1 MFAFLFNDDREDSD
15 SSTCNKEDEKI
26 VQIDTCAD
34 GTCFLHAVLKCCSP
48 EYQELTKE
56 KDRREFAYKIRR
68 ELIPMLRTENPK
80 YPTLESVVEFVKK
93 SLMDNKGKTPDSEEA
108 VGIQFKEFLQ
118 TAYNFEYLSLP
129 KQMKPLNSDYFDSL
143 EEVYDHV
150 SQYRE
155 YLVKFDDFLSKR
167 DSSLSL
173 PDFPDLRK
181 KSGNRS
187 EIQIEELN
195 DEMKSFI
202 NALKDVQ
209 NAISKKVNEHHF
221 ALKKMLE
228 AKLGNELYNPQNF
241 GVPYI
246 QAFLKGDE
254 LPKGLYSELP
264 WNAYFFT
271 ANAGVLTRFAYY
283 SERLI
288 PGLEDLERILDN
300 TRSFLGDM
308 DIVPFIPSMIELNI
322 LVIDFNENQLVNEYL
337 VDSSTEETQN
347 ESWVVIS
354 NNNNAHYYSCGYK
367 DEEGQIITM
376 FNKSDLFIQRIL
388 ASKEHQG
395 KIDWKKEIET
405 IVSKSEIPEIPN
417 IKIPEEIQETSVAEN
432 LQENL
437 LKNLQGN
444 ISSKTI
450 PQLKEIAL
458 QRGIKIPSSAKKS
471 DILKLLS

>member
-1 MFAFLFNDDREDSD
+1 MFATLFSDDREDSD
-15 SSTCNKEDEKI
+15 NSTCNKENEKV

-93 SLMDNKGKTPDSEEA
+93 ALLENKGKTPDSEEA
-108 VGIQFKEFLQ
+108 VGIQFKEFLR

-129 KQMKPLNSDYFDSL
+129 KQMKPLNSDYFDSI
-143 EEVYDHV
+143 EEVYGYV
-150 SQYRE
+150 AYYRE
-155 YLVKFDDFLSKR
+155 YLVKFDDFLSKKEIEI
-167 DSSLSL
+167 

-181 KSGNRS
+181 KSGDRS
-187 EIQIEELN
+187 EIQVEELN
-195 DEMKSFI
+195 EEMKSFI

-209 NAISKKVNEHHF
+209 DAISKKVNEHHF

-228 AKLGNELYNPQNF
+228 VKLGNELYNPQNF

-283 SERLI
+283 PDRLI
-288 PGLEDLERILDN
+288 PGLEDLERILNN

-322 LVIDFNENQLVNEYL
+322 LVINFDENQLVNEYL
-337 VDSSTEETQN
+337 VDSSVEEVED

-354 NNNNAHYYSCGYK
+354 NNNNSHYYSCGYK

-395 KIDWKKEIET
+395 RIDWNREI
-405 IVSKSEIPEIPN
+405 EIPEVSSI
-417 IKIPEEIQETSVAEN
+417 EIQEPETVVSN

-437 LKNLQGN
+437 
-444 ISSKTI
+444 SSKTI
-450 PQLKEIAL
+450 PQLKEIASK
-458 QRGIKIPSSAKKS
+458 RGIKIPSSAKKA